1 MVYLV
6 CHLLLRDLERVMF
19 KLSKWVPTIQS
30 RFCVF
35 LVKKHA
41 SNLALLKFGSNVSG
55 KMDDKGLSHRVED

>member
-1 MVYLV
+1 
-6 CHLLLRDLERVMF
+6 MF